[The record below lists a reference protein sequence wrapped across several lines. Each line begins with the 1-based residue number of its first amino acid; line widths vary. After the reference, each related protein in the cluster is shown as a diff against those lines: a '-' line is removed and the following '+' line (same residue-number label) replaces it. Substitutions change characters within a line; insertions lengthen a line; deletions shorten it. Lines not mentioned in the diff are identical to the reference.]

1 LFGLSEELKQLERQS
16 RVIKV
21 GLIGAGQMGTDIVS
35 QVALMPTQDILITAD
50 IVLERAEDAYRIA
63 GHADESIITVDT
75 LDAANQELIAGKFV
89 ATRDFHHVTDVP
101 QVEVVIESTGSPEVG
116 AKAVLR
122 AIHQRKH
129 VVVMNVETDVTI
141 GPILKWY
148 ADQHEV
154 IYTVGAGDE
163 PTALYELYDFATA
176 LGLEIIAAGKGKNN
190 PLDHN
195 ANPDDPR
202 IVEEAQR
209 RGLTPEM
216 LVEFVDGSKTQIEM
230 ACIANAIGL
239 VPDTRGM
246 HGPHVDIADMKKVF
260 SLNGQGGIL
269 NQTGVVD
276 YVIGDLQPGVFL
288 IFSTDKIRLRQCLV
302 LRDMGDGPNYMLL
315 RPFHLCSMEIPL
327 SVAQAVV
334 QHRATMYPR
343 PRLTAEVMTIAKR
356 DLSEGEVL
364 DRIGGGTHYGM
375 IDRAD
380 VAEEMGAL
388 PLGLA
393 MGSIMVQGVKKG
405 EPVCYADI
413 ELPTD
418 STVVTLRKLQDAW
431 IKRDIVGPDLLQELN
446 RIVAQD
452 T

>member
-1 LFGLSEELKQLERQS
+1 
-16 RVIKV
+16 
-21 GLIGAGQMGTDIVS
+21 
-35 QVALMPTQDILITAD
+35 
-50 IVLERAEDAYRIA
+50 
-63 GHADESIITVDT
+63 
-75 LDAANQELIAGKFV
+75 
-89 ATRDFHHVTDVP
+89 
-101 QVEVVIESTGSPEVG
+101 
-116 AKAVLR
+116 
-122 AIHQRKH
+122 
-129 VVVMNVETDVTI
+129 
-141 GPILKWY
+141 
-148 ADQHEV
+148 
-154 IYTVGAGDE
+154 
-163 PTALYELYDFATA
+163 
-176 LGLEIIAAGKGKNN
+176 
-190 PLDHN
+190 
-195 ANPDDPR
+195 
-202 IVEEAQR
+202 
-209 RGLTPEM
+209 
-216 LVEFVDGSKTQIEM
+216 
-230 ACIANAIGL
+230 
-239 VPDTRGM
+239 
-246 HGPHVDIADMKKVF
+246 
-260 SLNGQGGIL
+260 
-269 NQTGVVD
+269 
-276 YVIGDLQPGVFL
+276 
-288 IFSTDKIRLRQCLV
+288 
-302 LRDMGDGPNYMLL
+302 MGDGPNYMLL

-405 EPVCYADI
+405 DPICFADI

-431 IKRDIVGPDLLQELN
+431 TKGDIAGPDLLQELN